1 MSRRRRRSSD
11 SGGGGTPL
19 STCIRRAAADHQ
31 SARCSQLPRAS
42 TRTFVLRGI
51 RERGK
56 KKKMMK
62 KREVPPPPTPLLPP
76 TTPPASLTGSG
87 GEGER
92 RACAS
97 ALCLCG
103 WVARGG
109 VCFSPGR
116 TPADDRSINVIG
128 LSGTELF
135 RQAGREAKS
144 GRQWT
149 PSAGE
154 MSSGG

>member
-1 MSRRRRRSSD
+1 M
-11 SGGGGTPL
+11 TAV
-19 STCIRRAAADHQ
+19 AAAPP
-31 SARCSQLPRAS
+31 SPRA
-42 TRTFVLRGI
+42 FVAPQPTINPGATPNFLARPHALLSCVASASAQKKEDDEE
-51 RERGK
+51 ERGLS
-56 KKKMMK
+56 
-62 KREVPPPPTPLLPP
+62 PPPSPPLLPP

-92 RACAS
+92 RACERARTP
-97 ALCLCG
+97 CLCG

-128 LSGTELF
+128 LSGIELL
-135 RQAGREAKS
+135 RQAGREARS